1 MAQLQGPS
9 SSSGG
14 RLDGSLQRNTLAAG
28 HVAIGAGWGTTG
40 TVAITTGST
49 DQRGQIVVTASGASF
64 AQATATI
71 VITFADGAWASAPF
85 CIVTTTNDNS
95 IDTGHV
101 TWSSTTTA
109 LTLTFSLLPVDTK
122 IYKFTYACIA

>member
-1 MAQLQGPS
+1 MPQLQGTS

-14 RLDGSLQRNTLAAG
+14 RLDGSLQRTTLAAS
-28 HVAIGAGWGTTG
+28 HFTVGAGWGTEA
-40 TVAITTGST
+40 VLAITTGST
-49 DQRGQIVVTASGASF
+49 DQRGKFTVTASTTGV
-64 AQATATI
+64 AQATATV
-71 VITFADGAWASAPF
+71 VITFADGAWAAAPF
-85 CIVTTTNDNS
+85 CVVTTTNNNS

-122 IYKFTYACIA
+122 VYTFTYACIA